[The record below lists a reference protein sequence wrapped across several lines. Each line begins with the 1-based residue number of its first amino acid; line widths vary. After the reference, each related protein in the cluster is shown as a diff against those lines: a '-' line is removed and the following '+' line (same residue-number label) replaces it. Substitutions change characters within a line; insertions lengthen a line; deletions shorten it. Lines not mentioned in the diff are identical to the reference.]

1 MKSLSKKLGDHVG
14 DNEAMENAID
24 ELKTCADKCR
34 EEKAEK
40 AQDKAEAA
48 EKKQELGNAA
58 KMTHDVDKAKDNI
71 DSKEHKK
78 VDGAVEKTEK
88 TINDTGFTGGAG
100 GKKEDG
106 KKKEEKKEEKK
117 AEK

>member
-34 EEKAEK
+34 DEKADK

-58 KMTHDVDKAKDNI
+58 KITHDVDSAKDNI

-78 VDGAVEKTEK
+78 VDSTVEKTEK
-88 TINDTGFTGGAG
+88 KMNDAGFTGTGE
-100 GKKEDG
+100 KKEDG
-106 KKKEEKKEEKK
+106 KK
-117 AEK
+117 